1 MTLPVAPSG
10 PDPEKVLAQALHAMA
25 GGDKPVLRPGPGLS
39 GAAGSTPATRRL
51 SILQI
56 LLIAVLLGL
65 CVGIPVGLVSLVG

>member
-1 MTLPVAPSG
+1 VTLPVAPSG

-25 GGDKPVLRPGPGLS
+25 GGDKPTPPPTSGLPGAPGS
-39 GAAGSTPATRRL
+39 SPTRRL

-65 CVGIPVGLVSLVG
+65 CVGITAGLVSLLG

>member
-25 GGDKPVLRPGPGLS
+25 GGDKPARPPTSGLPG
-39 GAAGSTPATRRL
+39 APGSRPADRL

-56 LLIAVLLGL
+56 LLLAVLLGL
-65 CVGIPVGLVSLVG
+65 CVGITAGLVSLLG